1 MFKGYT
7 PFIVIVKHW
16 LYSPCGTLSKDNTI
30 NILAS
35 VNFENFCDILATYFQ
50 TFMGKKKRIS
60 GGGTRNLHAKNYLL
74 ILFGGCAGSLLL
86 RTGFL

>member
-50 TFMGKKKRIS
+50 TFMGKKKE
-60 GGGTRNLHAKNYLL
+60 
-74 ILFGGCAGSLLL
+74 
-86 RTGFL
+86 FLEVAPEICMLKIIY